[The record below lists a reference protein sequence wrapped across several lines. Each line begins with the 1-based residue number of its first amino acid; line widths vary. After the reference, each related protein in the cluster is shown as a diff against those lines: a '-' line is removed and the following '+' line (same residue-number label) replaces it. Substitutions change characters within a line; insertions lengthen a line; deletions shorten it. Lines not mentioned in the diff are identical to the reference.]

1 MKKLFLLF
9 SLITFSVSANAAD
22 TYRFDPKHT
31 NITWSANHFGFSKPS
46 GKFVESE
53 GMVVLDDQNASRSKV
68 EIIIKTTSISTGLP
82 EFDNHL
88 KGVNFFNVEKFP
100 TAAFASTQVIT
111 QGLNMVVVT
120 GNLTLLGVTKPVV
133 LDVRLN
139 KLALN
144 PFSQK
149 KTAGFSAKAT
159 IKRSEFGMNFGI
171 PGISDEVKINIEA
184 EAILSTTD
192 NNGSNQ
198 VKLPQSNKQD
208 ANPWTIVQEGS
219 KIDFKATQDS
229 SEIPGTFKKFEGNII
244 FNPDKLSASKI
255 TMIVDTSSVAVSFTD
270 SIEIIKNATWLA
282 TTQFPKATF
291 TTNMITR
298 ISDTAYVAS
307 GILTIK
313 GKATPISINFSF
325 PEYSET
331 MGKATATG
339 SFTIKRS
346 DFNIGDRDIKKA
358 NGVRED
364 VVINFT
370 IKAQK

>member
-1 MKKLFLLF
+1 MKKLFLLLA
-9 SLITFSVSANAAD
+9 LIAFSVPANAAE
-22 TYRFDPKHT
+22 TYKFDPNHT
-31 NITWSANHFGFSKPS
+31 NINWSANHFGFSTPS
-46 GKFVESE
+46 GKFAESE
-53 GMVVLDDQNASRSKV
+53 GALILDELNPNNSKV
-68 EIIIKTTSISTGLP
+68 EITIKTTSIITGLP

-88 KGVNFFNVEKFP
+88 KGANFLNVAKFP
-100 TAAFASTQVIT
+100 TAKFVSTQVIS
-111 QGLNMVVVT
+111 QGTNMAKVS
-120 GNLTLLGVTKPVV
+120 GNLTLLGITKPVV

-144 PFSQK
+144 PFSQR
-149 KTAGFSAKAT
+149 KTAGFSAK
-159 IKRSEFGMNFGI
+159 IIINRSEFGMNFGT
-171 PGISDEVKINIEA
+171 PGVSDEVKINIEA

-192 NNGSNQ
+192 NDGSNQ
-198 VKLPQSNKQD
+198 VKLSQSNKQD
-208 ANPWTIVQEGS
+208 ANAWKIVQEGS

-255 TMIVDTSSVAVSFTD
+255 TMTVDTSSVAVSFAD
-270 SIEIIKNATWLA
+270 SIEILKNATWLA
-282 TTQFPKATF
+282 TTQFPKAIF

-298 ISDTAYVAS
+298 ISDTTYVAS
-307 GILTIK
+307 GTLTIK

-370 IKAQK
+370 IKAHK

>member
-1 MKKLFLLF
+1 MKKLFLLLA
-9 SLITFSVSANAAD
+9 LIAFSVPANAAE
-22 TYRFDPKHT
+22 TYKFDPNHT
-31 NITWSANHFGFSKPS
+31 NINWSANHFGFSTPS
-46 GKFVESE
+46 GKFAESE
-53 GMVVLDDQNASRSKV
+53 GALILDELNPNNSKV
-68 EIIIKTTSISTGLP
+68 EITIKTTSIITGLP

-88 KGVNFFNVEKFP
+88 KGANFLNVAKFP
-100 TAAFASTQVIT
+100 TAKFVSTQVIS
-111 QGLNMVVVT
+111 QGTNMAKVS
-120 GNLTLLGVTKPVV
+120 GNLTLLGITKPVV
-133 LDVRLN
+133 LDARLN

-144 PFSQK
+144 PFSQR
-149 KTAGFSAKAT
+149 KTAGFSAK
-159 IKRSEFGMNFGI
+159 IIINRSEFGMNFGT
-171 PGISDEVKINIEA
+171 PGVSDEVKINIEA

-192 NNGSNQ
+192 NDGSNQ
-198 VKLPQSNKQD
+198 VKLSQSNKQD
-208 ANPWTIVQEGS
+208 ANAWKIVQEGS

-255 TMIVDTSSVAVSFTD
+255 TMTVDTSSVAVSFAD
-270 SIEIIKNATWLA
+270 SIEILKNATWLA
-282 TTQFPKATF
+282 TTQFPKAIF

-298 ISDTAYVAS
+298 ISDTTYVAS
-307 GILTIK
+307 GTLTIK

>member
-1 MKKLFLLF
+1 MKKLFLLLA
-9 SLITFSVSANAAD
+9 LITFSVSAHAAD
-22 TYRFDPKHT
+22 TYKFDPHHT
-31 NITWSANHFGFSKPS
+31 NITWSANHFGFSSPS

-53 GMVVLDDQNASRSKV
+53 GAVVLDNQNASRNKV
-68 EIIIKTTSISTGLP
+68 EITIKTYSINTGLP
-82 EFDNHL
+82 EFDDHL
-88 KGVNFFNVEKFP
+88 KGVNFLNVAKFP
-100 TAAFASTQVIT
+100 TAKFVSTQVIT
-111 QGLNMVVVT
+111 QGANMATVS

-133 LDVRLN
+133 LDVKLN

-159 IKRSEFGMNFGI
+159 IKRSEFGMNFGT
-171 PGISDEVKINIEA
+171 PGVSDEVKINIEA
-184 EAILSTTD
+184 EAILSTID
-192 NNGSNQ
+192 NDGSNQ
-198 VKLPQSNKQD
+198 AKLPQSIKQD
-208 ANPWTIVQEGS
+208 ANAWTIVQEGS

-255 TMIVDTSSVAVSFTD
+255 TMTVDTSSVAVSFAD
-270 SIEIIKNATWLA
+270 SIEILKNATWLA

-307 GILTIK
+307 GTLTIK
-313 GKATPISINFSF
+313 GKTSPISLNFSF

-358 NGVRED
+358 NGVKED

>member
-1 MKKLFLLF
+1 MKKLFLLLA
-9 SLITFSVSANAAD
+9 LITFSVSAHAAD
-22 TYRFDPKHT
+22 TYKFDPHHT
-31 NITWSANHFGFSKPS
+31 NITWSANHFGFSSPS

-53 GMVVLDDQNASRSKV
+53 GVVVLDDQNASRNKV
-68 EIIIKTTSISTGLP
+68 EIIIKTTSINTGFS

-88 KGVNFFNVEKFP
+88 KGVNFLNVAKFP
-100 TAAFASTQVIT
+100 TAKFVSTQVIT
-111 QGLNMVVVT
+111 QGANMATVT

-149 KTAGFSAKAT
+149 KTAGFTAKAT
-159 IKRSEFGMNFGI
+159 IKRSEFGMNFGT
-171 PGISDEVKINIEA
+171 PGVSDEVKINIEA
-184 EAILSTTD
+184 EAILSTID
-192 NNGSNQ
+192 NDGSNQ
-198 VKLPQSNKQD
+198 AKLPQSIKQD
-208 ANPWTIVQEGS
+208 ANAWTIVQEGS

-255 TMIVDTSSVAVSFTD
+255 TMTVDTSSVAVSFAD
-270 SIEIIKNATWLA
+270 SIEILKNATWLA

-307 GILTIK
+307 GTLTIK
-313 GKATPISINFSF
+313 GKTSPISLNFSF

-358 NGVRED
+358 NGVKEE
-364 VVINFT
+364 VTVSFT
-370 IKAQK
+370 IDAKK